1 MTSLGDSEPSLGR
14 LGAVERIHPLVPP
27 LALAVITLIGAAIV
41 IGFDHSRSTTKPPV
55 QVIKY
60 RGGKLPP
67 KKHDKPPVT
76 RPVAVSGWL
85 ARELG
90 AKSPGAPLV
99 RVVSPDLRIA
109 ITRRGFVIDY
119 RKAHLS
125 RNATGIG
132 KIGPLIR
139 YKRGALRRVPLGF
152 DATVVRGSVTSS
164 YLLVNQRFGSRTWTW
179 HVSTN
184 LKPRVRKD
192 GALLLSG
199 PDSFLVQPPRI
210 YNRGGKDVTPRGL
223 RWRLGREAGGYRL
236 GVLLNDRSLPLP
248 YVISG

>member
-1 MTSLGDSEPSLGR
+1 
-14 LGAVERIHPLVPP
+14 VERIHPFVPP

-41 IGFDHSRSTTKPPV
+41 IGFDHSSSSTTTTTTPPV

-67 KKHDKPPVT
+67 RAHKPPVT
-76 RPVAVSGWL
+76 RPVAVPRWL
-85 ARELG
+85 GRELG
-90 AKSPGAPLV
+90 PKSPGAPLV
-99 RVVSPDLRIA
+99 RVVSRDLRIT

-132 KIGPLIR
+132 KIGPLVR
-139 YKRGALRRVPLGF
+139 YRRGTIRRVPLGF

-192 GALLLSG
+192 GALPLSG
-199 PDSFLVQPPRI
+199 PDSFLVQPPRVYDRI
-210 YNRGGKDVTPRGL
+210 GRDVTPRGL
-223 RWRLGREAGGYRL
+223 RWRLAREAGGYRL
-236 GVLLNDRSLPLP
+236 GVLITDRRLPLP